1 MARELHIDITAPAQG
16 PALRRAAILTD
27 GVLSD
32 LYIDRIDRPTLAGAV
47 IRGRV
52 TRIVAGMNAAF
63 VDIGTGRDGL
73 LPAADVR
80 LPQADKH
87 GGGTRTTPRIVQPSV
102 PRGPLAQRYARA
114 RR

>member
-1 MARELHIDITAPAQG
+1 MARDLHIDITAPAQG
-16 PALRRAAILTD
+16 PALRRAAVLTD

-32 LYIDRIDRPTLAGAV
+32 LYIDRADRPTLAGAV

-73 LPAADVR
+73 LPGADVR

-87 GGGTRTTPRIVQPSV
+87 GGGARASPRTVRPFA
-102 PRGPLAQRYARA
+102 PRGPSAPRCARV
-114 RR
+114 RP